1 MKVSDNPN
9 QIKKKRMKLETQPRA
24 EETTVPS
31 FMRWPTQSGD
41 AIDAGG
47 SRMFGAHKTSPAK
60 HPDAGA
66 EVMN

>member
-1 MKVSDNPN
+1 
-9 QIKKKRMKLETQPRA
+9 MKLETQPRA